1 LHAQVIDCAR
11 YFFPGTKHAL
21 LEITNIAKGN
31 AMSIARKLFL
41 VLGMALLIAGPASAS
56 YTPYASEASFLAAV
70 SDAKTDTFNGPR
82 RFLSNAGISAESLGG
97 IAYAATGHTNL
108 NIILGDGSMCWGC
121 NGSGTMNLTGTNVGS
136 ASGVFGFAFTL
147 RQEVVDYNAYITF
160 GDNSTLVLQDLEA
173 GFYGFTSGSLI
184 KHIEFAQVQ
193 GQASTSGYIVFNDVT
208 VAAALVPEPDSLAL
222 AALGLLAVMA
232 ARRRQRRI

>member
-1 LHAQVIDCAR
+1 
-11 YFFPGTKHAL
+11 
-21 LEITNIAKGN
+21 
-31 AMSIARKLFL
+31 MSIVRKFFL
-41 VLGMALLIAGPASAS
+41 GLGMALLLAGPASAS
-56 YTPYASEASFLAAV
+56 YTTYTSEAAFLAAV
-70 SDAKTDTFNGPR
+70 SDPRTDTFGGPM
-82 RFLSNAGISAESLGG
+82 RFLGNAAISAESAGG

-121 NGSGTMNLTGTNVGS
+121 NGSGTMDLSATDVGS
-136 ASGVFGFAFTL
+136 ANGVFGFAFTL

-160 GDNSTLVLQDLEA
+160 GDNSMLEVLDLEA

-193 GQASTSGYIVFNDVT
+193 GQPSTTGYLVFSDVT

-222 AALGLLAVMA
+222 AGLGLLAVLT
-232 ARRRQRRI
+232 ARRRQAVRA